1 MTIEGLPKITPQT
14 LAIKLR
20 PAAEKKVKQG
30 HPWIFEQGMAKMNKE
45 GKAGD
50 LAIIFDQRKNKA
62 IGVGLYDPGSPIR
75 IKMLHSGGGL
85 KVDAA
90 FFETKIKIAKDKR
103 ASLLATDTNSYR
115 LLFGENDGLPGLIAD
130 VYDHTLVVKLYAPIW
145 LPYLKYIFPLLVRY
159 SGAATLV
166 LRLSRRLQQ
175 DATWPNTLGD
185 GTVIVGNLEKETIVF
200 REHGLLFSANV
211 IKGHKTGYFLDH
223 RHNRFQVQQM
233 AAGKTVLDIFSYAG
247 GFTVHALVGGATKVT
262 SVDISAQALEIAKAN
277 VALNEVQG
285 DHETITGDAF
295 EVMQRLAQQ
304 KQTFDIV
311 VVDPPAFAKKAS
323 EVPSALQQYAR
334 LCRLAI
340 PLVAP
345 KGLLLLASCSSR
357 VTAPDFFTQV
367 EKELQRSGR
376 PWQKEAQT
384 GHDVDHPVGF
394 AEGRY
399 LKTGYYH
406 LEGKK

>member
-223 RHNRFQVQQM
+223 RHNRFQVQQI

-262 SVDISAQALEIAKAN
+262 SVDISAQALEIARAN

-334 LCRLAI
+334 LCRLAV

-345 KGLLLLASCSSR
+345 GGLLLMASCSSR
-357 VTAPDFFTQV
+357 VLQADFFTQV
-367 EKELQRSGR
+367 EAELKKSGR
-376 PWQKEAQT
+376 KWRLWQYT
-384 GHDVDHPVGF
+384 GHDVDHPIAF
-394 AEGRY
+394 PEGAY
-399 LKTGYYH
+399 LKSGYYW
-406 LEGKK
+406 LA